1 MKFCPE
7 CGNNIEGM
15 KFCPECGF
23 KVASNPA
30 TSTSAQQS
38 APTASD
44 EQIIAEF
51 NTFMFGLEGKKQ
63 NITKNIDL
71 SLPQMHYTLTNQR
84 LIIEKLGVASSNKQ
98 EINLIRVNDVSYKQG
113 LKDKVLGVG
122 NVTVYSTDPSTPEI
136 LIKQIKEPER
146 IKEAIRTASL
156 KAKENS
162 NVQYRQDI

>member
-23 KVASNPA
+23 KVGVNSA
-30 TSTSAQQS
+30 TSTPVQQ
-38 APTASD
+38 PTNTVSD
-44 EQIIAEF
+44 EQVITEF

-63 NITKNIDL
+63 NLTKNIDL
-71 SLPQMHYTLTNQR
+71 SIPQMHYTLTNQR

-113 LKDKVLGVG
+113 LKDKVLGIG

-136 LIKQIKEPER
+136 LIKQIKDPEK
-146 IKEAIRTASL
+146 IKEAIRSASL

>member
-15 KFCPECGF
+15 KFCPECGY
-23 KVASNPA
+23 KVQGVP
-30 TSTSAQQS
+30 TSTQS
-38 APTASD
+38 TPETSNSS
-44 EQIIAEF
+44 EKIIMEF

-63 NITKNIDL
+63 SLTKNIDL
-71 SLPQMHYTLTNQR
+71 SIPQMHYTLTNQR

-113 LKDKVLGVG
+113 LKDKVLGIG
-122 NVTVYSTDPSTPEI
+122 NVTVYSTDPSSPEI
-136 LIKQIKEPER
+136 LIKQIKEPENV
-146 IKEAIRTASL
+146 KEAIRSSAL

>member
-15 KFCPECGF
+15 KFCPECGY
-23 KVASNPA
+23 KVQGASAA
-30 TSTSAQQS
+30 TESSLQTSNS
-38 APTASD
+38 S
-44 EQIIAEF
+44 EQTIMEF

-63 NITKNIDL
+63 SLTKNIDL
-71 SLPQMHYTLTNQR
+71 SIPQMHYTLTNQR

-98 EINLIRVNDVSYKQG
+98 EINLMRVNDVSYKQG
-113 LKDKVLGVG
+113 LKDKVLGIG
-122 NVTVYSTDPSTPEI
+122 NVMVYSTDPSSPEI
-136 LIKQIKEPER
+136 LIKQIKDPENV
-146 IKEAIRTASL
+146 KEAIRSASL